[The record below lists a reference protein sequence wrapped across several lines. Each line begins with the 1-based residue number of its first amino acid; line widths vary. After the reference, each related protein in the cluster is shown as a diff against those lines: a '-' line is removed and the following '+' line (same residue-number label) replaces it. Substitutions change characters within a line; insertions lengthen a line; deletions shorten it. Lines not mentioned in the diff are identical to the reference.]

1 MANLSNINNIL
12 RTDSLGVGINRDP
25 LGVLEVSSATRSGI
39 KMFNTGSSG
48 RTYETYVDASG
59 NYIIYDVDADRNDLV
74 INSSGNAAIGMNP
87 TTEKLDV
94 NGRIRGNNFRLGG
107 SDSTVFYGMYRA
119 GTETREVRLVSYEP
133 TPNSKVQLGMSNLSG
148 SSYTFAP
155 ALTVKANLRVGI
167 GTIDP
172 LNILHIKDTGVILR
186 IEDTVQGFIGFIGD
200 ANAAGD
206 GVDGDFGIRTA
217 NNMTFMVGGSLQKLK
232 ITSTGNVEQGLVGTS
247 ASGYYYFNATTGG
260 DTGLIFRD
268 NASTNS
274 GFLTY
279 NHSIDAMK
287 FATGGTERMR
297 IDSSG
302 QLNLTS
308 GTYHKLAAT
317 FPSTYETVLQIGLQA
332 TISAE
337 ALSDTIT
344 FAHSGTEAVSDY
356 VFKVAGNPKLIIK
369 GTGNVGIGTTSPYAQ
384 LHVSHSLG
392 NGGIMLGNTATTGSK
407 EMLLNIHPLGLIW
420 QRWVNGAYQANL
432 MTLDYDG
439 NFGIGT
445 TSPGTKLEIS
455 DGTGPTI
462 RLRRADNSVVAG
474 DLIGGIENYNQ
485 DADGAHISSFIRG
498 YATETYGRQGYL
510 TFGTSGV
517 NSTDATEKMR
527 ISNVG
532 RVTINQTAVTDA
544 MLTVGGNSSN
554 YALTLYM
561 DVLYASGYRYQRFRS
576 GSNIAG
582 GIEGSNQTSV
592 VYNTS
597 SDYRMKKNIKP
608 LENGLERLS
617 KLKPVK
623 FDWKLNDE
631 STEGFIAHEVQDIF
645 PDAISGEKDGEDMQ
659 GMDYGR
665 ITPLLVAAI
674 QELKAEIE
682 ILKNK

>member
-485 DADGAHISSFIRG
+485 DVDGAHISSFIRG

>member
-1 MANLSNINNIL
+1 
-12 RTDSLGVGINRDP
+12 
-25 LGVLEVSSATRSGI
+25 
-39 KMFNTGSSG
+39 
-48 RTYETYVDASG
+48 
-59 NYIIYDVDADRNDLV
+59 
-74 INSSGNAAIGMNP
+74 
-87 TTEKLDV
+87 
-94 NGRIRGNNFRLGG
+94 
-107 SDSTVFYGMYRA
+107 
-119 GTETREVRLVSYEP
+119 
-133 TPNSKVQLGMSNLSG
+133 
-148 SSYTFAP
+148 
-155 ALTVKANLRVGI
+155 
-167 GTIDP
+167 
-172 LNILHIKDTGVILR
+172 
-186 IEDTVQGFIGFIGD
+186 
-200 ANAAGD
+200 
-206 GVDGDFGIRTA
+206 
-217 NNMTFMVGGSLQKLK
+217 
-232 ITSTGNVEQGLVGTS
+232 
-247 ASGYYYFNATTGG
+247 
-260 DTGLIFRD
+260 
-268 NASTNS
+268 
-274 GFLTY
+274 
-279 NHSIDAMK
+279 
-287 FATGGTERMR
+287 
-297 IDSSG
+297 
-302 QLNLTS
+302 
-308 GTYHKLAAT
+308 
-317 FPSTYETVLQIGLQA
+317 
-332 TISAE
+332 
-337 ALSDTIT
+337 
-344 FAHSGTEAVSDY
+344 
-356 VFKVAGNPKLIIK
+356 
-369 GTGNVGIGTTSPYAQ
+369 
-384 LHVSHSLG
+384 
-392 NGGIMLGNTATTGSK
+392 MLGNTATTGSK

>member
-631 STEGFIAHEVQDIF
+631 STEGFIAHEVQKIF

>member
-39 KMFNTGSSG
+39 KMFNTGASS

-59 NYIIYDVDADRNDLV
+59 NYIIYDEDASRNDLV
-74 INSSGNAAIGMNP
+74 ISSGGDATFIG
-87 TTEKLDV
+87 KLTAD
-94 NGRIRGNNFRLGG
+94 NFILGG
-107 SDSTVFYGMYRA
+107 SDDNVFYGMYRA

-532 RVTINQTAVTDA
+532 RVTINTTIVTDA
-544 MLTVGGNSSN
+544 RCTIAGDSSH
-554 YALTLYM
+554 YALNLYA
-561 DVLYASGYRYQRFRS
+561 DVLYSSAYRYQRFRS
-576 GSNIAG
+576 GGNIAG